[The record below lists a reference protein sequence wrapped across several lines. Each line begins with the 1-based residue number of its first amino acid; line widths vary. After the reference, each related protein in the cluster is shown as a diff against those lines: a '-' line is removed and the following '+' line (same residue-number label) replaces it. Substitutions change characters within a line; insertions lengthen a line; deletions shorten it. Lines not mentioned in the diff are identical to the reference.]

1 MILVLLN
8 IISNGVEVDNDS
20 NNDDDD
26 RAIPR
31 TS

>member
-26 RAIPR
+26 WAIPR